1 MRPLRTHTAVK
12 KICLASN
19 RIKFNYILW
28 SLSGTHAGWQAG
40 RHAGNQLGRLPFF
53 AGNGNKLAKRRT
65 QADNWHSTHSHVCV
79 GLKKRWVKVWKHF
92 WFIKNL
98 KSSKCFQ
105 TRPVVYGSKATY
117 IRFFY
122 LAWKHLQLQLNRWVC
137 HSSIC
142 KVLKCQMKWW
152 CEFCGPKLKDWT
164 QEDWV
169 QRFSILPVSQI

>member
-1 MRPLRTHTAVK
+1 MRPLRTRTAVK
-12 KICLASN
+12 KLV
-19 RIKFNYILW
+19 
-28 SLSGTHAGWQAG
+28 SLQIELSSITFCGVFPEHMQACRQAG
-40 RHAGNQLGRLPFF
+40 MRGINWGGSPFLLEMEINSQRGHKQTTGT
-53 AGNGNKLAKRRT
+53 A
-65 QADNWHSTHSHVCV
+65 HTHICV

-117 IRFFY
+117 VFLY

-152 CEFCGPKLKDWT
+152 CEFCGPKLKD
-164 QEDWV
+164 
-169 QRFSILPVSQI
+169 